1 MLSLFLLHAQVGV
14 YQNILKLKCCP
25 LGFTLYK
32 AFLKYK
38 KRSGTSLPASF
49 SVWFEEKYFTCY
61 ILLTDWY
68 FIAWLPLLL

>member
-49 SVWFEEKYFTCY
+49 SV
-61 ILLTDWY
+61 
-68 FIAWLPLLL
+68 